1 MIKLL
6 PFILIPI
13 LVLAGLGYWRYS
25 SSKTSL
31 VSPQTSVVDQAPV
44 EVPKTLPNATLEDRI
59 KALEDLT
66 VKLTAQ
72 LNSLKSQP
80 SLTTNSTSSDSRI
93 SDLESSG
100 TELKARVSA
109 LEKVT
114 PGAAASSSQSTIYI
128 PMGSGTGPWTNT
140 DWFTLGE
147 YEISLDP
154 SSYPGYTGMS
164 LEVNFRLVDPTG
176 TGSVR
181 LYNTTDS
188 SVVSSQLDTVSTSFS
203 LKTSS
208 IFKLAGGQK
217 TYKLQVKSSGGK
229 ELYIQSARIK
239 VNF

>member
-1 MIKLL
+1 
-6 PFILIPI
+6 LIPI
-13 LVLAGLGYWRYS
+13 LILAGLGYWRYS
-25 SSKTSL
+25 ANKAAP
-31 VSPQTSVVDQAPV
+31 VSPVSSDTSTVDQTPV
-44 EVPKTLPNATLEDRI
+44 EVPKTLPNATLEDRV
-59 KALEDLT
+59 KALEDLIT
-66 VKLTAQ
+66 KLATQ
-72 LNSLKSQP
+72 LNVLKVQSSQSVSP
-80 SLTTNSTSSDSRI
+80 IPSDSKV
-93 SDLESSG
+93 SDLDASI

-114 PGAAASSSQSTIYI
+114 PGVAALSSQSTIYI
-128 PMGSGTGPWTNT
+128 PIGSATGPWTNT
-140 DWFTLGE
+140 DWSILGE

-154 SSYPGYTGMS
+154 SSYPSYTGMN

-203 LKTSS
+203 LKSS
-208 IFKLAGGQK
+208 AAFKLAGGQK